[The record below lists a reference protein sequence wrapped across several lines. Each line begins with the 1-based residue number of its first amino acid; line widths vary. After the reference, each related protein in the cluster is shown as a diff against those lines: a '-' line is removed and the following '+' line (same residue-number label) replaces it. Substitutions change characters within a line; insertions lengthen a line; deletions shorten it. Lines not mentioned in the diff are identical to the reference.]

1 MLHSNTSKHI
11 PRAKN
16 VVVDKLAKAAAQ
28 NQPLPPDVY
37 FLNQQN
43 SLKKRAEGENG
54 ECHRTMSLESPNHGA
69 PIMAYLRDHFEP
81 SDELELHRL
90 KQRARGCSIVGG
102 ELYKSRVSKPWLR
115 CITSEKRKE
124 LLKEIHSGFSGA
136 HIGTRALSGKAIKQ
150 GFF

>member
-28 NQPLPPDVY
+28 NQPLPLDVY

-54 ECHRTMSLESPNHGA
+54 ECHRTM
-69 PIMAYLRDHFEP
+69 
-81 SDELELHRL
+81 
-90 KQRARGCSIVGG
+90 
-102 ELYKSRVSKPWLR
+102 
-115 CITSEKRKE
+115 
-124 LLKEIHSGFSGA
+124 
-136 HIGTRALSGKAIKQ
+136 
-150 GFF
+150 